1 MAVKVAGEA
10 RTADSYE
17 LTEKKLTLSGL
28 PKGAFELEIETEIK
42 PQVGQML
49 QTGLSCLCMTRTSNA
64 GSMHSA
70 TSCYLTKWHSGNV
83 KQLFFNRLL
92 LTSLQAVI
100 MPTS

>member
-42 PQVGQML
+42 PQVGSML
-49 QTGLSCLCMTRTSNA
+49 RTGVTCYCMSWETCRVYAFSLNA
-64 GSMHSA
+64 
-70 TSCYLTKWHSGNV
+70 
-83 KQLFFNRLL
+83 
-92 LTSLQAVI
+92 
-100 MPTS
+100 

>member
-42 PQVGQML
+42 PQVPL
-49 QTGLSCLCMTRTSNA
+49 QTGLSCLCMSRTSNA
-64 GSMHSA
+64 GVYA
-70 TSCYLTKWHSGNV
+70 
-83 KQLFFNRLL
+83 F
-92 LTSLQAVI
+92 SLNAW
-100 MPTS
+100 P